1 MQSWGQSTTQLIQ
14 KSLSFK
20 NLINKIQSTRHN
32 IRSNNNT
39 RLMANTWHIL
49 ETKQSRDRVL
59 TSYNYVFGLS
69 LFCFLSLTLY
79 DILKTHQLDDNIVF
93 MNSLLFLILHLSD
106 RNIPIALA
114 NIEMKFICMCQKIP
128 LTMSINCKWFP
139 FVSWTKKC
147 FISKQGSYKLKRQR
161 SKAQLTC

>member
-1 MQSWGQSTTQLIQ
+1 M
-14 KSLSFK
+14 
-20 NLINKIQSTRHN
+20 
-32 IRSNNNT
+32 
-39 RLMANTWHIL
+39 
-49 ETKQSRDRVL
+49 
-59 TSYNYVFGLS
+59 FGLS

-128 LTMSINCKWFP
+128 LTMSVANDFRLFREQKNVSFPNREVIN
-139 FVSWTKKC
+139 
-147 FISKQGSYKLKRQR
+147 
-161 SKAQLTC
+161 